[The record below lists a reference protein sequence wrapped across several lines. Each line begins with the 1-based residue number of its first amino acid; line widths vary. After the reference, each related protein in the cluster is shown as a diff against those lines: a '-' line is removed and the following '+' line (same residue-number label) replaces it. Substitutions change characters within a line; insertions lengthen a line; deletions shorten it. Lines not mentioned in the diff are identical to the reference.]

1 MFWAVL
7 VTGVA
12 QFMAALDNLVV
23 TTALPVIRRSLGTGL
38 AGLEWTV
45 NAFTLSFAV
54 LLLTGAALGDRFGRR
69 RMFIVGLALFTAS
82 SAAAALAPSIDV
94 LVAAR
99 ALQGAGGA
107 LIVPLSLTL
116 LSAGVPAARRNVAL
130 GIWGALGGL
139 AVAVGPLVG
148 GAVVEGLSWQ
158 WIFWINVPIGIALI
172 PLARYRLAES
182 HGDQRPFDVAGVA
195 TASAGLFGVVFGLVR
210 GGAVGW
216 TSVEVLASFA
226 LGVVALGAFCA
237 VERRSAHPMLPLG
250 LFRRRGFSVVN
261 GVAVLMSF
269 GMFGSIFFLAQFL
282 QTVQHYSPLA
292 AGIRTLPWTGMPVVV
307 APLAGALVGRLGGR
321 ALIAT
326 GLALQAFGLGWIAV
340 VLTPATPYADFIPA
354 FVLSGIGMALF
365 FVPVASVVLG
375 EVPRAAEGVASGTN
389 NALRELGGVLGI
401 SVLGAVFASFGSY
414 ASGATFVAG
423 LMPALRVGVGVVAAG
438 ALLAHLLPGRRRLDP
453 LAAVAAL
460 EAA

>member
-1 MFWAVL
+1 M
-7 VTGVA
+7 
-12 QFMAALDNLVV
+12 
-23 TTALPVIRRSLGTGL
+23 
-38 AGLEWTV
+38 
-45 NAFTLSFAV
+45 
-54 LLLTGAALGDRFGRR
+54 
-69 RMFIVGLALFTAS
+69 
-82 SAAAALAPSIDV
+82 
-94 LVAAR
+94 
-99 ALQGAGGA
+99 
-107 LIVPLSLTL
+107 
-116 LSAGVPAARRNVAL
+116 
-130 GIWGALGGL
+130 
-139 AVAVGPLVG
+139 
-148 GAVVEGLSWQ
+148 
-158 WIFWINVPIGIALI
+158 
-172 PLARYRLAES
+172 
-182 HGDQRPFDVAGVA
+182 
-195 TASAGLFGVVFGLVR
+195 
-210 GGAVGW
+210 
-216 TSVEVLASFA
+216 LASFA

-340 VLTPATPYADFIPA
+340 VLTPATPYAGLHPRLRPLGHRD
-354 FVLSGIGMALF
+354 GALLRPGRF
-365 FVPVASVVLG
+365 GRPRRGA
-375 EVPRAAEGVASGTN
+375 RAAEGVASGTN